1 MARGRGANPGRP
13 VVRRPVTLVERWDM
27 NDAYAQNA
35 HVTHDSEFMRIDPTP
50 FPEPNPGPDPS
61 PQPSPDPNP
70 FPPEPFPPPIPPQP
84 VKPPIPQLVV
94 MVPGH
99 LCVASNRFRSQLDMT
114 RGIASWAVLNFR
126 RE

>member
-1 MARGRGANPGRP
+1 
-13 VVRRPVTLVERWDM
+13 M

-84 VKPPIPQLVV
+84 VKPPIPQLLV

-99 LCVASNRFRSQLDMT
+99 LCVESNRFRSQLDMT
-114 RGIASWAVLNFR
+114 RGIASWAALNFR
-126 RE
+126 GE